1 MTAGITGRAADS
13 AAIRPGAWIAL
24 SACLIAV
31 FMQMLDLTIVHT
43 AVPALALDLRADGP
57 AELLIV
63 SVYGLT
69 FACTLPTAAR
79 LGDLLGRYAVFTT
92 ALSGFAAASVWCGTA
107 SSAGEL
113 ALARGSAGVAAAL
126 VSAQT
131 IAILTG
137 EFPERMHAT
146 VFGVYGAV
154 AGLAGMA
161 GPLLGG
167 ALVDADAF
175 GLGWRTVFLIN
186 IPLAGI
192 AMTLA
197 RRQLATVGDATDD
210 RPRQPYRRRV
220 DRWTLLLRR
229 LDIGGAVLSAVG
241 LGLLIYPLTFGRAL
255 GWPPITLVLLG
266 LSIPVLAVFGWGQY
280 RRARGGGEPL
290 VRLELFGDRGFAVGA
305 VLTALFYG
313 VFTALLFTVSVAV
326 QSGLGWS
333 ASRAGL
339 VMLPFAVGAVAGA
352 LSSPILMALWGTR
365 ALTVGVTVFAVA
377 LGAIAST
384 VHTAGP
390 DLDIR
395 ELTGPVLAA
404 GAGMG
409 WFAAPLPAVMLA
421 RVVHRAT
428 GSASGIVP
436 TVQQIGS
443 ALGVA
448 VLGTVFFAH
457 CREGTAQSYLTAI
470 TAVLWIMAALSA
482 LLAIL
487 TFAFPRRQP

>member
-1 MTAGITGRAADS
+1 MTAGITGRATES
-13 AAIRPGAWIAL
+13 ALRPGAWIAL
-24 SACLIAV
+24 AACLIAV

-43 AVPALALDLRADGP
+43 AMPAVALDLRADGP

-79 LGDLLGRYAVFTT
+79 LGDLLGRHAVFTT
-92 ALSGFAAASVWCGTA
+92 ALSAFAAASVWCGTA
-107 SSAGEL
+107 SSATEL
-113 ALARGSAGVAAAL
+113 ALARGTAGIAAAL

-131 IAILTG
+131 IAIITG
-137 EFPERMHAT
+137 EFPERLHAT
-146 VFGVYGAV
+146 VFGIYGAI

-175 GLGWRTVFLIN
+175 GLSWRTVFLIN

-192 AMTLA
+192 AMALAHRHLDIVADAPDTRPRRSA
-197 RRQLATVGDATDD
+197 RRRGE
-210 RPRQPYRRRV
+210 
-220 DRWTLLLRR
+220 RWVLVLQQ

-241 LGLLIYPLTFGRAL
+241 LGLLVYPLTFGRAL

-266 LSIPVLAVFGWGQY
+266 LSIPVLAFFGWGQY
-280 RRARGGGEPL
+280 RRTARGVEPL
-290 VRLELFGDRGFAVGA
+290 VRLELFGDRGFAVGS
-305 VLTALFYG
+305 VLTAMFYG

-384 VHTAGP
+384 VHAAGP
-390 DLDIR
+390 ALDIR
-395 ELTGPVLAA
+395 ELAGPVLAA

-421 RVVHRAT
+421 RVVDRAT

-448 VLGTVFFAH
+448 VLGTVFFTRAAA
-457 CREGTAQSYLTAI
+457 GSYLAAI
-470 TAVLWIMAALSA
+470 TTVLWIMAGLAA
-482 LLAIL
+482 LLAVFTL
-487 TFAFPRRQP
+487 ALPRRQP